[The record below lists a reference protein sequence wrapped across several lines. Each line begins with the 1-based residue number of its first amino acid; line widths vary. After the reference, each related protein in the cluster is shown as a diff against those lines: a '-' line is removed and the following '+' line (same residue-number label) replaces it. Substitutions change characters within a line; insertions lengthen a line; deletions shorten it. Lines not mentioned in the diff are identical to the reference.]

1 MLLITN
7 YFSKNHQTGKGVSSD
22 VIYNILL
29 QIKTIDITILDAFDP
44 TLDNKSVLYLKK
56 FDLVVIDLLDGG
68 YDFGF
73 RCKKFVKN
81 LIQYVKA
88 GGALFSGHDQFDNTH
103 QWGIS
108 QEALDMISLLGFKH
122 QNSWGNHGGFTAYFN
137 KKAIC
142 SSIFLVN
149 HALYGDSINI
159 AFTHQTYSKFDS
171 SCKTCRVIMKFV
183 KDGSD
188 QDEYLVTN
196 RPNYI
201 GKTLNIRAGH
211 TSSFTEPEK
220 RIFLSSFLWLLYD
233 L

>member
-1 MLLITN
+1 
-7 YFSKNHQTGKGVSSD
+7 
-22 VIYNILL
+22 
-29 QIKTIDITILDAFDP
+29 
-44 TLDNKSVLYLKK
+44 
-56 FDLVVIDLLDGG
+56 
-68 YDFGF
+68 
-73 RCKKFVKN
+73 
-81 LIQYVKA
+81 
-88 GGALFSGHDQFDNTH
+88 
-103 QWGIS
+103 
-108 QEALDMISLLGFKH
+108 MISLLGFKH

-188 QDEYLVTN
+188 QDEYLVIN